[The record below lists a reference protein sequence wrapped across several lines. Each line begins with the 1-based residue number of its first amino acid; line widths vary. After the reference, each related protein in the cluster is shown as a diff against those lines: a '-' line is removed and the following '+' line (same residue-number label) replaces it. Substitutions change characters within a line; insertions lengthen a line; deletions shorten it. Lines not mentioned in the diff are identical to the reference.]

1 MALKVRQKKV
11 CVDMLL
17 YQAIQQI
24 DDSGLILFDEDERE
38 VIEAM
43 KEFADE
49 RIAKYPVV
57 PDGGLHE
64 IVAYV
69 KEHY

>member
-11 CVDMLL
+11 CVDIALYVMIQRLASMDLSLL
-17 YQAIQQI
+17 
-24 DDSGLILFDEDERE
+24 SEDENE
-38 VIEAM
+38 VVEALV
-43 KEFADE
+43 EFADDKVS
-49 RIAKYPVV
+49 KYAVI
-57 PDGGLHE
+57 PDGDIPD